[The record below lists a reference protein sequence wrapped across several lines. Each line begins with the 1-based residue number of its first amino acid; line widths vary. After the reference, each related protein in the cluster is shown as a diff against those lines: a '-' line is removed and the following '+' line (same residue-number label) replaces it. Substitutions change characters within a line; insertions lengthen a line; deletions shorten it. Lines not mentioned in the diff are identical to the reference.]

1 MTLGRSCGVAALA
14 VVAFA
19 GLAMAT
25 DISTVNS
32 WKVEERVFNDFPTTT
47 LTTVNN
53 YPVELSFDEQFELGA
68 VGNFANKH
76 VGWISNDGGATRFQ
90 NNYAQSWV
98 MEFDVSITA
107 PDGSPR
113 KEAGIEVR
121 NPRPR
126 LGYTD
131 EGQLLIASDGEVAIF
146 GGVMPFTGLGFVY
159 TLGTTAHVRFEY
171 FAPGSADPTKGAYM
185 LTFTDAVTGVHSSG
199 LKVWGNEP
207 DELYGFNY
215 GAEFGLK
222 AQNQRNPRIADSS
235 DIVYGNFSVVP
246 APAATALLGLAGLV
260 AGRRR
265 R

>member
-1 MTLGRSCGVAALA
+1 MTLGRLSGVAAIA
-14 VVAFA
+14 IFAGAAFA
-19 GLAMAT
+19 S

-32 WKVEERVFNDFPTTT
+32 WKVEERIFDDFPTSTLVTT
-47 LTTVNN
+47 NNFPSQLRFEDSFPEGTV
-53 YPVELSFDEQFELGA
+53 G
-68 VGNFANKH
+68 GFANKH
-76 VGWISNDGGATRFQ
+76 VGWLSDDNGTTRFQ

-98 MEFDVSITA
+98 MEFNVSITA
-107 PDGSPR
+107 PAGQPR

-131 EGQLLIASDGEVAIF
+131 EGQVLIASDGEVAVF
-146 GGVMPFTGLGFVY
+146 GGVMPFTGFGGNTY

-171 FAPGSADPTKGAYM
+171 FAPGSVDPVKGAYQ
-185 LTFTDAVTGVHSSG
+185 LIFTDAVTGVHDSG
-199 LKVWGNEP
+199 IKLWG
-207 DELYGFNY
+207 DESDGLYGFNY

-222 AQNQRNPRIADSS
+222 AQNQRNPRIDDVS
-235 DIVYGNFSVVP
+235 DINYTNFSVIP
-246 APAATALLGLAGLV
+246 SPGSLALLGLGALA